1 MNFLKLLFFLV
12 LVNLSTANFLYSEI
26 KTPTKTIEDAI
37 DEIIIIVANNQG
49 QEKTTERRDGI
60 MKVVEKVF
68 DFQDMAKRA
77 LGSNWANITNDQ
89 QTEYVDLF
97 SKFLAKT
104 YIDKVEDVKPG
115 IVTFDSERT
124 IEDKALVK
132 TKVSLNKEL
141 FPLDYKLQSHPDSW
155 RVYDVVIENVGLVTN
170 YRNEFA
176 GIMRKEKF
184 EGLME
189 RLRKKVNS

>member
-1 MNFLKLLFFLV
+1 MKKFKVVLFLLFISFCFLG
-12 LVNLSTANFLYSEI
+12 NLCAETL
-26 KTPTKTIEDAI
+26 TPTKTIEKAI
-37 DEIIIIVANNQG
+37 DEIIVIV
-49 QEKTTERRDGI
+49 EKLPGTENSTPRRDEI
-60 MKVVEKVF
+60 MSVVEKVF
-68 DFQDMAKRA
+68 DFEDMAKRA
-77 LGSNWANITNDQ
+77 LGANWVNITKDQ

-104 YIDKVEDVKPG
+104 YIDKVEDVKAG
-115 IVTFDSERT
+115 IVTFDSER
-124 IEDKALVK
+124 IIDDKALVK
-132 TKVSLNKEL
+132 TKVKLNDEL
-141 FPLDYKLQSHPDSW
+141 FPLDYKLQSHPNQW